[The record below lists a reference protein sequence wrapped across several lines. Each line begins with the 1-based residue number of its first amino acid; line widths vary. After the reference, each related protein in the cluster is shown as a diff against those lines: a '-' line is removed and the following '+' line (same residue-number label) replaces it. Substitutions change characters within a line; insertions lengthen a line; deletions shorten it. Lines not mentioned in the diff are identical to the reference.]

1 LLAIRLP
8 LEVEKRL
15 EELARRTGRS
25 KESFALQAIL
35 DHLDDLEDVSLAEQR
50 WEAVRKG
57 ESEPLSLAEV
67 ERGLG
72 LVD

>member
-8 LEVEKRL
+8 LEIEKRL

-25 KESFALQAIL
+25 KESFARQVIL
-35 DHLDDLEDVSLAEQR
+35 DHLDDLEDLSLAEQR
-50 WEAVRKG
+50 WEALRKG

-67 ERGLG
+67 ERRLG